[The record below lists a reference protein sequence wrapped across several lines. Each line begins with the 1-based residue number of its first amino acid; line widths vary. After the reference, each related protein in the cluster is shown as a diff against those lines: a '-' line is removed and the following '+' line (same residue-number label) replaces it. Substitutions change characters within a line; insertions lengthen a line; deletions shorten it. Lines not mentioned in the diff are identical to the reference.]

1 MLTEINNNL
10 EAIKEFAK
18 KQNVDPL
25 DDDWI
30 AYNDRIDLNF
40 WNGKVIAY
48 PVDENG
54 SIITLN
60 EFVIISE

>member
-18 KQNVDPL
+18 KQKVDPL
-25 DDDWI
+25 DDDWV

-54 SIITLN
+54 NIITLN
-60 EFVIISE
+60 EFVVILE

>member
-18 KQNVDPL
+18 TQKVDPL
-25 DDDWI
+25 DDEWI
-30 AYNDRIDLNF
+30 DYNDRIDLNF
-40 WNGKVIAY
+40 WDGKVYAY

-54 SIITLN
+54 NIITLK
-60 EFVIISE
+60 FVMISE